1 MEEEVGSTDTRRTT
15 YIATR
20 RHVPRRIRVWVYHD
34 RMSRARTASHGS
46 PVYRLE
52 KNRREGEKTDRGRT
66 LRAAAENW
74 ATDSLLLACA
84 GRWWWWIEGRYPRRR
99 SCDNI
104 FVVPALRLTVEC
116 RSRRRDVGNQPSSGR
131 HWGALPMLY
140 SAGYGRT

>member
-74 ATDSLLLACA
+74 RQA
-84 GRWWWWIEGRYPRRR
+84 R
-99 SCDNI
+99 SCWRAQGVGGGGLNEDI
-104 FVVPALRLTVEC
+104 LGAVPATIYSWYRHYGSRLSAGVAVAMWVT
-116 RSRRRDVGNQPSSGR
+116 SRRRGGIEE
-131 HWGALPMLY
+131 H
-140 SAGYGRT
+140 